1 MAKPVLFGIGINH
14 HNNTTNQQVLERPRE
29 GSEGETTTHI
39 PWLNVFSIL
48 MSITVVASKGY
59 LVSYSI
65 HRPSFAFNYTCIAA
79 DAFNLFA
86 TSTWLFVGLASA
98 VGSGGVNNDDDNGV
112 GSGSGGGDGSDN
124 GGSGSEGGGEGPLQR
139 HPWFCWPAL
148 AGMTCCCVGG
158 FALLC
163 FTMFD
168 DHLKALHPGIY
179 GTAGNGGNY
188 KSVWFDVYL
197 VRGVAW

>member
-1 MAKPVLFGIGINH
+1 
-14 HNNTTNQQVLERPRE
+14 VLERRE
-29 GSEGETTTHI
+29 GEAL

-98 VGSGGVNNDDDNGV
+98 VG
-112 GSGSGGGDGSDN
+112 GSGGNNADDNNDGFV
-124 GGSGSEGGGEGPLQR
+124 GSNSGVSEGSEGPLER

-148 AGMTCCCVGG
+148 AGMACCCVGG

-179 GTAGNGGNY
+179 GTGAAGNGGVY